1 MKTKMIRTVI
11 SAICVAAA
19 MPSWAAT
26 VAWKSNAQGY
36 MNVASNWTGDAL
48 PQDGDTLDMSILT
61 SPSSMY
67 VGDFGDERRFETMT
81 LWRTSNQLVLREG
94 TLRLQYLT
102 YSSGSVF
109 GLSSAVVLDVSGKI
123 TSTGSR
129 FFAGCGDGTVIAG
142 EIEHAGSANAAF
154 CNSSSSS
161 GGLVVKTGKF
171 TISNSGYLSLSSA
184 GNNSSYGVNY
194 VVGAGGLSFGDGAT
208 SSAFYQNSNKNKV
221 RIDPSADY
229 TLAVNPARESAMG
242 DNLAFMCHESTTYF
256 GTTDYYDNTQP
267 RTVTFAGGIGADQ
280 VSGRNV
286 IVDGIGTLVFNACKS
301 GTHEFNGALTVKNTA
316 TLLLR
321 DTAAPGKG
329 TKTFESGTTFKVEQT
344 SPTGIV
350 TLKDS
355 LTLAANSTLE
365 FVLAA
370 NATTSALRVAT
381 LALPASGTVK
391 VKLSETASGRYL
403 LVENLPSGTTTDK
416 FTAVYDSN
424 GASIVSLYVEDD
436 RLIAVVSKKAIWKS
450 NVEGNMSDSAKWV
463 DDYVPQD
470 GDTPDLR
477 VIASSQK
484 NVYIPDFG
492 DERRFETLLHNGNVM
507 LRSADGPA
515 TNMLR
520 LAYLTYSAGSSFG
533 LGSSAGLDVS
543 GKLKCTGDVLCF
555 GGCGAVGVWA
565 DEFEYSG
572 QGAFMCN
579 ASAFSAPLG
588 VTVRKFTIS
597 GSGNL
602 YLTTKS
608 NNNGYGVKYVVG
620 SGGFTFA
627 DGCGGDIGYSVRYS
641 TNTARIDP
649 SADYSIG
656 INPNSGDNLSFKC
669 MTSSTVYFGTTDA
682 NDRQTPRT
690 VTCEGGIGG
699 DASDTGTKVYVDG
712 NGTFVFNSAKNT
724 LRFPGSLQVRDTAT
738 LLLRDTATTAKGS
751 MTFAGGTT
759 LKVEQT
765 SANGIVELGGALTLA
780 ANSTLEFDLAE
791 NSATSALKVAS
802 LTMPASGKVRVK
814 ASGVGRGAS
823 VVLIDNLPAGTK
835 ASQFEFAGKPYD
847 NATLV
852 VRNNKLMVEKSKGLV
867 IIIAGGKSASPAPVT
882 AKILFAGDSTL
893 DDYGRVVN
901 PFASWGT
908 TLEDFMRSGCSVDNY
923 AKSGASTKSF
933 RANGYWSSLLAAI
946 QPGDFVGIQFG
957 HNDQKAGSNYAA
969 PDGLF
974 RDNVR
979 QFVSEVRALGGKPIL
994 LSPIVRGTFDDDG
1007 NLYEAQLDNGTRLSQ
1022 YATAMRELSVELGT
1036 DFVDMNAL
1044 THDLLVELGKDES
1057 AKLFAASAGKSGDYT
1072 HPIPAGADA
1081 FAQLF
1086 IKNVKDRGLEV
1097 AALFS

>member
-1 MKTKMIRTVI
+1 
-11 SAICVAAA
+11 
-19 MPSWAAT
+19 
-26 VAWKSNAQGY
+26 

-81 LWRTSNQLVLREG
+81 LWRTKNQLVLREG

-102 YSSGSVF
+102 YSSGSIF
-109 GLSSAVVLDVSGKI
+109 GLSSEVVLDVSGKI
-123 TSTGSR
+123 KSTGNR
-129 FFAGCGDGTVIAG
+129 CFAGCGTGTVIAG
-142 EIEHAGSANAAF
+142 EIENAGENAFMCA
-154 CNSSSSS
+154 SSPSS

-184 GNNSSYGVNY
+184 GNNSSYGLNY

-208 SSAFYQNSNKNKV
+208 SSAFYQNANKNIV

-229 TLAVNPARESAMG
+229 TLAANSARESEVG

-267 RTVTFAGGIGADQ
+267 RTVTFAGGIGADST
-280 VSGRNV
+280 SGRNV

-301 GTHEFNGALTVKNTA
+301 GSHEFNGALTVKNTA

-381 LALPASGTVK
+381 LTLPASGTVK
-391 VKLSETASGRYL
+391 VKLSDATPGRYL
-403 LVENLPSGTTTDK
+403 LVENLPSGTTADK

-424 GASIVSLYVEDD
+424 GAYIVSLYVEDD
-436 RLIAVVSKKAIWKS
+436 RLMAVVSKKAIWKS
-450 NVEGNMSDSAKWV
+450 NVEGNMSDSTKWV

-492 DERRFETLLHNGNVM
+492 DDRRFETLLHNGNIM

-520 LAYLTYSAGSSFG
+520 LAFLTYSAGSTFG
-533 LGSSAGLDVS
+533 LGGAAGLDVA
-543 GKLKCTGDVLCF
+543 GKLKFTGDSKCF
-555 GGCGAVGVWA
+555 GGCGAVVIKA
-565 DEFEYSG
+565 DEFEQAG
-572 QGAFMCN
+572 QPAFICSS
-579 ASAFSAPLG
+579 SAFATPLG

-597 GSGNL
+597 GSTL
-602 YLTTKS
+602 YLTTAVI
-608 NNNGYGVKYVVG
+608 NNGYGVKYVVG

-627 DGCGGDIGYSVRYS
+627 EGCTASAYYAVRYA
-641 TNTARIDP
+641 TNSARIDP

-656 INPNSGDNLSFKC
+656 VNPLNANNYSFRNLS
-669 MTSSTVYFGTTDA
+669 STAYFGTTDA
-682 NDRQTPRT
+682 NDHETPRT
-690 VTCEGGIGG
+690 VTCDGGIGG
-699 DASDTGTKVYVDG
+699 ESSDANANMYVDG
-712 NGTFVFNSAKNT
+712 NGTFVFNSAT
-724 LRFPGSLQVRDTAT
+724 GTYRYPGKLSVRDTAT
-738 LLLRDTATTAKGS
+738 LLLRDTATTGIGP
-751 MTFAGGTT
+751 MTFNAGTT
-759 LKVEQT
+759 FKIEQT

-791 NSATSALKVAS
+791 NSATSALRVAS

-814 ASGVGRGAS
+814 ASGVSRGGRA
-823 VVLIDNLPAGTK
+823 VLIDNLPAGIR
-835 ASQFEFAGKPYD
+835 ANQFEFVEKPYG

-852 VRNNKLMVEKSKGLV
+852 VSGNKLMVEKSKGLV
-867 IIIAGGKSASPAPVT
+867 VIIAGGKSASPAPVT

-933 RANGYWSSLLAAI
+933 RANGYWGSLLAAI
-946 QPGDFVGIQFG
+946 RPGDFVGIQFG
-957 HNDQKAGSNYAA
+957 HNDQKAGSNFAA

-994 LSPIVRGTFDDDG
+994 LSPIVRGTFDDGG

-1044 THDLLVELGKDES
+1044 THDLLVELGKAES
-1057 AKLFAASAGKSGDYT
+1057 AKLFADSAGKSGDYT

-1081 FAQLF
+1081 FARLF
-1086 IKNVKDRGLEV
+1086 VKNVKDRGLEV
-1097 AALFS
+1097 AALFT

>member
-1 MKTKMIRTVI
+1 MKAKMIRAAI
-11 SAICVAAA
+11 AAICMATAL
-19 MPSWAAT
+19 PSLAAT

-81 LWRTSNQLVLREG
+81 LWRTSKQLVLREG

-109 GLSSAVVLDVSGKI
+109 GLSSEVVLDVLGKI
-123 TSTGSR
+123 TITGSR
-129 FFAGCGDGTVIAG
+129 CFAGCGTATVVAG
-142 EIEHAGSANAAF
+142 EIENAGGNAF
-154 CNSSSSS
+154 MCNSSSSS
-161 GGLVVKTGKF
+161 GGLLVKTGKF
-171 TISNSGYLSLSSA
+171 TISNSGYLSLSTGDTSA
-184 GNNSSYGVNY
+184 NYGVRY

-208 SSAFYQNSNKNKV
+208 SSAFYQNSQKNKV

-229 TLAVNPARESAMG
+229 TLAVNPARESEVG

-267 RTVTFAGGIGADQ
+267 RTVTFAGGIGADST
-280 VSGRNV
+280 SGRNV

-301 GTHEFNGALTVKNTA
+301 GSHEFNGALTVKDTA
-316 TLLLR
+316 TLLLL

-329 TKTFESGTTFKVEQT
+329 TKTFEGGTTFKVEQT

-350 TLKDS
+350 TLKGS

-381 LALPASGTVK
+381 LTLPASGTVK

-403 LVENLPSGTTTDK
+403 LVENLPSGTTADK

-424 GASIVSLYVEDD
+424 GASIVSLCVEDD
-436 RLIAVVSKKAIWKS
+436 KLIAVVSKKAIWKS
-450 NVEGNMSDSAKWV
+450 NVEGNMSDSTKWV
-463 DDYVPQD
+463 DDYVPQA

-477 VIASSQK
+477 VIASKQK
-484 NVYIPDFG
+484 NVYIPNFG

-507 LRSADGPA
+507 LRSADAPV
-515 TNMLR
+515 TNMFR
-520 LAYLTYSAGSSFG
+520 LAYLTYSAGSTFG
-533 LGSSAGLDVS
+533 LGGSAGLDVA
-543 GKLKCTGDVLCF
+543 GKLKFTGDSRCF
-555 GGCGAVGVWA
+555 GGCGAVVVKA
-565 DEFEYSG
+565 DEFEQAGQPAFICASSG
-572 QGAFMCN
+572 FAT
-579 ASAFSAPLG
+579 PLG

-597 GSGNL
+597 GSTL
-602 YLTTKS
+602 YLTTAGNYS
-608 NNNGYGVKYVVG
+608 GYGVKYVVG

-627 DGCGGDIGYSVRYS
+627 DGCTASAYYAVRYA
-641 TNTARIDP
+641 TNSARIDP

-656 INPNSGDNLSFKC
+656 VNPLNANNYSFRNL
-669 MTSSTVYFGTTDA
+669 SSTVYFGTTDA
-682 NDRQTPRT
+682 NDHETPRT

-699 DASDTGTKVYVDG
+699 ESSDANANMYVDG
-712 NGTFVFNSAKNT
+712 NGTFVFNSAT
-724 LRFPGSLQVRDTAT
+724 GTYRYPGNLSVRDTAT
-738 LLLRDTATTAKGS
+738 LLLRDTATTGIGP
-751 MTFAGGTT
+751 MTFNAGTT
-759 LKVEQT
+759 LKIEQT

-814 ASGVGRGAS
+814 ASGVNQGGRA
-823 VVLIDNLPAGTK
+823 VLIDNLPAGINAK
-835 ASQFEFAGKPYD
+835 QFEFVGKPYD

-852 VRNNKLMVEKSKGLV
+852 VRNNKLMLEKSKGLV

-933 RANGYWSSLLAAI
+933 RANGYWGSLLAAI
-946 QPGDFVGIQFG
+946 RPGDFVGIQFG
-957 HNDQKAGSNYAA
+957 HNDQKAGSNFAA

-1081 FAQLF
+1081 FARLF
-1086 IKNVKDRGLEV
+1086 VKNVKDRGLEV

>member
-1 MKTKMIRTVI
+1 MRKQTWRAAVPAA
-11 SAICVAAA
+11 AICVAAA
-19 MPSWAAT
+19 LPSWAAI

-61 SPSSMY
+61 SPSNMY

-102 YSSGSVF
+102 YSSGSIF
-109 GLSSAVVLDVSGKI
+109 GLSSEVVLDVSGKI
-123 TSTGSR
+123 RSTGSR
-129 FFAGCGDGTVIAG
+129 CFAGCGTSFVVAG
-142 EIEHAGSANAAF
+142 EIENAGGNAF
-154 CNSSSSS
+154 MCNSSSFS
-161 GGLVVKTGKF
+161 GGLFVKTGKF
-171 TISNSGYLSLSSA
+171 TLSNSGYLSLGSA
-184 GNNSSYGVNY
+184 VTNSNYGVRY
-194 VVGAGGLSFGDGAT
+194 VVGSGGLTFGSDVG
-208 SSAFYQNSNKNKV
+208 SSAFYQNAYKNKV

-229 TLAVNPARESAMG
+229 TLEAHPKRA
-242 DNLAFMCHESTTYF
+242 DNLAFQCHESTTYF

-267 RTVTFAGGIGADQ
+267 RTVTFVGGIGADST
-280 VSGRNV
+280 SGRNV
-286 IVDGIGTLVFNACKS
+286 IVDGIGTLVFNACS
-301 GTHEFNGALTVKNTA
+301 GSHEFNGALTVNDTA

-329 TKTFESGTTFKVEQT
+329 TKTFNSGTTLKIEQT

-350 TLKDS
+350 ALKDS
-355 LTLAANSTLE
+355 LTLAANSMLD
-365 FVLAA
+365 FDLAA
-370 NATTSALRVAT
+370 NATTSALRVADLT
-381 LALPASGTVK
+381 LPASGTVK
-391 VKLSETASGRYL
+391 VKVAGTDTGRYA
-403 LVENLPSGTTTDK
+403 LVENLPSGTTADK
-416 FTAVYDSN
+416 FTPVYDSS
-424 GASIVSLYVEDD
+424 AAIVSLCVEDD
-436 RLIAVVSKKAIWKS
+436 RLIAAVSKKAIWKG
-450 NVEGNMSDSAKWV
+450 NVEGNLSDSTKWV
-463 DDYVPQD
+463 DGYVPQA
-470 GDTPDLR
+470 GDTLDLT

-484 NVYIPDFG
+484 NVYIPNFG
-492 DERRFETLLHNGNVM
+492 DERRFETLLHNGNIM
-507 LRSADGPA
+507 LRSADNPA
-515 TNMLR
+515 TNSLR
-520 LAYLTYSAGSSFG
+520 LAYLTYSAGTTFG
-533 LGSSAGLDVS
+533 LGGAAGLDVA
-543 GKLKCTGDVLCF
+543 GKLKFTGKEKCF
-555 GGCGAVGVWA
+555 GGCGAVVVKA
-565 DEFEYSG
+565 DEFEQAG
-572 QGAFMCN
+572 Q
-579 ASAFSAPLG
+579 SAFICLSSSFASPLG

-597 GSGNL
+597 GDIL
-602 YLTTKS
+602 YLTTGTEIS
-608 NNNGYGVKYVVG
+608 GYGVKYVIG

-627 DGCGGDIGYSVRYS
+627 DGCAATAYYAVRYA
-641 TNTARIDP
+641 TNSARIDP

-656 INPNSGDNLSFKC
+656 VQPLSAYNYSFRNL
-669 MTSSTVYFGTTDA
+669 SSTVYFGTTDA
-682 NDRQTPRT
+682 NDHETPRT

-699 DASDTGTKVYVDG
+699 ESSDANANMYVDG
-712 NGTFVFNSAKNT
+712 NGTFVFNSAT
-724 LRFPGSLQVRDTAT
+724 GTYRYPGRLYVRDTAT
-738 LLLRDTATTAKGS
+738 LLLRDTATTGIGP
-751 MTFAGGTT
+751 MTFNAGTT
-759 LKVEQT
+759 LKIEQT
-765 SANGIVELGGALTLA
+765 SPDGIVELGGALSLA

-814 ASGVGRGAS
+814 ASGVGNGAS
-823 VVLIDNLPAGTK
+823 AVLIDNLPAGIK
-835 ASQFEFAGKPYD
+835 ANQFEFAEKPYD

-852 VRNNKLMVEKSKGLV
+852 VRDNKLMVNRAKGLV
-867 IIIAGGKSASPAPVT
+867 IFIAGGKSASPAPVA

-957 HNDQKAGSNYAA
+957 HNDQKAGSNFAA

-1007 NLYEAQLDNGTRLSQ
+1007 NLYEAPNNGIYLSE

-1044 THDLLVELGKDES
+1044 THDLLVELGKEES
-1057 AKLFAASAGKSGDYT
+1057 AKLFAVSAGVSGDYT
-1072 HPIPAGADA
+1072 HPIPAGAEA
-1081 FAQLF
+1081 FARLF
-1086 IKNVKDRGLEV
+1086 VKNVKDRGLEV
-1097 AALFS
+1097 AALFP

>member
-1 MKTKMIRTVI
+1 M
-11 SAICVAAA
+11 
-19 MPSWAAT
+19 
-26 VAWKSNAQGY
+26 
-36 MNVASNWTGDAL
+36 
-48 PQDGDTLDMSILT
+48 
-61 SPSSMY
+61 
-67 VGDFGDERRFETMT
+67 
-81 LWRTSNQLVLREG
+81 
-94 TLRLQYLT
+94 
-102 YSSGSVF
+102 
-109 GLSSAVVLDVSGKI
+109 SSAVILDVSGKI

-142 EIEHAGSANAAF
+142 EIENAGGNAF
-154 CNSSSSS
+154 MCNSSSSS
-161 GGLVVKTGKF
+161 GGLLVKTGKF
-171 TISNSGYLSLSSA
+171 TISNSGYLSLSTGDTSA
-184 GNNSSYGVNY
+184 NYGVRY

-208 SSAFYQNSNKNKV
+208 SSAFYQNSQKNKV

-229 TLAVNPARESAMG
+229 TLAVNPARESEVG

-267 RTVTFAGGIGADQ
+267 RTVTFAGGIGADST
-280 VSGRNV
+280 SGRNV

-301 GTHEFNGALTVKNTA
+301 GSHEFNGALTVKDTA
-316 TLLLR
+316 TLLLL

-329 TKTFESGTTFKVEQT
+329 TKTFEGGTTFKVEQT

-350 TLKDS
+350 TLKGS

-381 LALPASGTVK
+381 LTLPASGTVK

-403 LVENLPSGTTTDK
+403 LVENLPSGTTADK

-450 NVEGNMSDSAKWV
+450 NVAGDMSDSTKWV
-463 DDYVPQD
+463 DDYVPQA

-477 VIASSQK
+477 VIASKQK
-484 NVYIPDFG
+484 NVYIPNFG

-520 LAYLTYSAGSSFG
+520 LAYLTYSAGTTFG
-533 LGSSAGLDVS
+533 LGGAAGLDVA
-543 GKLKCTGDVLCF
+543 GKLKFTGDSRCF
-555 GGCGAVGVWA
+555 GGCGAVVVKA
-565 DEFEYSG
+565 DEFEQAG
-572 QGAFMCN
+572 LPAFIC
-579 ASAFSAPLG
+579 ASSSFASPLG

-597 GSGNL
+597 GSTL
-602 YLTTKS
+602 YLTTAG
-608 NNNGYGVKYVVG
+608 NNSGYGVKYVVG

-627 DGCGGDIGYSVRYS
+627 DGCTASAYYAVRYA
-641 TNTARIDP
+641 TNSARIDP

-656 INPNSGDNLSFKC
+656 VNPLNADNYSFRNL
-669 MTSSTVYFGTTDA
+669 SSTVYFGTTDA
-682 NDRQTPRT
+682 NDHETPRT

-699 DASDTGTKVYVDG
+699 ESSDANANMYVDG
-712 NGTFVFNSAKNT
+712 NGTFVFNSAT
-724 LRFPGSLQVRDTAT
+724 GTYRYPGNLSVRDTAT
-738 LLLRDTATTAKGS
+738 LLLRDTATTGIGP
-751 MTFAGGTT
+751 MTFNAGTT
-759 LKVEQT
+759 LKIEQT

-814 ASGVGRGAS
+814 ASGVNQGGRA
-823 VVLIDNLPAGTK
+823 VLIDNLPAGINAK
-835 ASQFEFAGKPYD
+835 QFEFVGKPYD

-923 AKSGASTKSF
+923 AKSGASTKSAKSGASTKSF
-933 RANGYWSSLLAAI
+933 RANGYWGSLLAAI
-946 QPGDFVGIQFG
+946 RPGDFVGIQFG
-957 HNDQKAGSNYAA
+957 HNDQKAGSNFAA

-1007 NLYEAQLDNGTRLSQ
+1007 NLYETQLDNGTRLSQ

-1044 THDLLVELGKDES
+1044 THDLLVELGKEES

-1081 FAQLF
+1081 FARLF

>member
-1 MKTKMIRTVI
+1 MSIRKMMAVA
-11 SAICVAAA
+11 SICVAAA
-19 MPSWAAT
+19 LPSYGAT

-48 PQDGDTLDMSILT
+48 PQDGDSLDMSILT
-61 SPSSMY
+61 SPSNMY

-81 LWRTSNQLVLREG
+81 LWRTKNQLVLREG

-102 YSSGSVF
+102 YSSGSIF
-109 GLSSAVVLDVSGKI
+109 GLSSEVVLDVSGKI
-123 TSTGSR
+123 KSTGSR
-129 FFAGCGDGTVIAG
+129 CFAGCGTGTVVAG
-142 EIEHAGSANAAF
+142 EIENAGENAFMCA
-154 CNSSSSS
+154 SSSSS
-161 GGLVVKTGKF
+161 GGLVVKTDKF

-194 VVGAGGLSFGDGAT
+194 VVGAGGLTFGDGAT
-208 SSAFYQNSNKNKV
+208 SSAFYQNTNKNKV

-229 TLAVNPARESAMG
+229 TLAANPARESEVG

-321 DTAAPGKG
+321 DTAAAGKG
-329 TKTFESGTTFKVEQT
+329 TKTFNGGTTLKVEQT
-344 SPTGIV
+344 KPNGIV
-350 TLKDS
+350 ELNGS

-365 FVLAA
+365 FVLAENSA
-370 NATTSALRVAT
+370 TSALRVAT

-391 VKLSETASGRYL
+391 VKAESCGIGEHR
-403 LVENLPSGTTTDK
+403 LVENLPSGTTVDK
-416 FTAVYDSN
+416 FNLVDTDSATVARLMVIDDKLILKRVKRAV
-424 GASIVSLYVEDD
+424 
-436 RLIAVVSKKAIWKS
+436 WKN
-450 NVEGNMSDSAKWV
+450 NVEGNMSDASKWV
-463 DDYVPQD
+463 DGYIPQD
-470 GDTPDLR
+470 GDALDLT

-484 NVYIPDFG
+484 NIYIPNFG
-492 DERRFETLLHNGNVM
+492 DDRRFETLLHNGNIM
-507 LRSADGPA
+507 LRSADAPA

-520 LAYLTYSAGSSFG
+520 LAYLNYSAEPSFG
-533 LGSSAGLDVS
+533 LGSEVGLDVAE
-543 GKLKCTGDVLCF
+543 KLKFTGSVKCF
-555 GGCGAVGVWA
+555 GGCGRVIIQA
-565 DEFEYSG
+565 DEFEQNG
-572 QGAFMCN
+572 QGAYMCN
-579 ASAFSAPLG
+579 SSAFSTPLG
-588 VTVRKFTIS
+588 VMVRKFTIS
-597 GSGNL
+597 NNGNL
-602 YLTTKS
+602 YLTTANDTK
-608 NNNGYGVKYVVG
+608 GYGVKYVLG

-627 DGCGGDIGYSVRYS
+627 DGCGSAVYYAARYA
-641 TNTARIDP
+641 TNSARIDP

-656 INPNSGDNLSFKC
+656 VNPLSSDNLSFRC
-669 MTSSTVYFGTTDA
+669 LSATVYFGTTDA
-682 NDRQTPRT
+682 NDHETPRT

-699 DASDTGTKVYVDG
+699 ASDDAGAKVYVDG
-712 NGTFVFNSAKNT
+712 CGTFVFNSAKNSY
-724 LRFPGSLQVRDTAT
+724 RYPGSLQVRDTAT
-738 LLLRDTATTAKGS
+738 LLLRDTATTGIGP
-751 MTFAGGTT
+751 MTFNGGTT

-765 SANGIVELGGALTLA
+765 GADGIVELGGALSLA
-780 ANSTLEFDLAE
+780 ANSTLDFDLAE

-823 VVLIDNLPAGTK
+823 VVLIDNLPAGIR
-835 ASQFEFAGKPYD
+835 ANQFEFVEKPYD

-946 QPGDFVGIQFG
+946 RPGDFVGIQFG

-1081 FAQLF
+1081 FARLF